1 MEMYQNPRVRYS
13 VCIQTFCYGA
23 LFSSLM
29 LIHPIFDL
37 NFQRGA
43 TFPFWFAS
51 IALLGAMTSILNTKL
66 VIIYGM
72 RCIVLYFLIAQV
84 VISGLTIIYFAS
96 MPQTG
101 KVAFA
106 LYFFWQTTIFFQ
118 AGLTLGNLNA
128 LAMEP
133 MGHIT
138 GFTAS
143 VLGGV
148 ATVLPAALAIGA
160 NVLFNGTPLPLMAY
174 FLLWP

>member
-51 IALLGAMTSILNTKL
+51 IALLGAMTSILNAKL

-96 MPQTG
+96 MPQTD

-106 LYFFWQTTIFFQ
+106 LYF
-118 AGLTLGNLNA
+118 
-128 LAMEP
+128 
-133 MGHIT
+133 
-138 GFTAS
+138 
-143 VLGGV
+143 
-148 ATVLPAALAIGA
+148 
-160 NVLFNGTPLPLMAY
+160 
-174 FLLWP
+174 LW

>member
-1 MEMYQNPRVRYS
+1 
-13 VCIQTFCYGA
+13 
-23 LFSSLM
+23 M

-51 IALLGAMTSILNTKL
+51 IALLGAMTSILNAKL

-84 VISGLTIIYFAS
+84 VISGLTILYFAS
-96 MPQTG
+96 MPQSG

-106 LYFFWQTTIFFQ
+106 LYFLWQTTIFFQ
-118 AGLTLGNLNA
+118 SGLTLVNLNA

-133 MGHIT
+133 MGHIA

-143 VLGGV
+143 VSGGV
-148 ATVLPAALAIGA
+148 ATVLAAVLAIGA